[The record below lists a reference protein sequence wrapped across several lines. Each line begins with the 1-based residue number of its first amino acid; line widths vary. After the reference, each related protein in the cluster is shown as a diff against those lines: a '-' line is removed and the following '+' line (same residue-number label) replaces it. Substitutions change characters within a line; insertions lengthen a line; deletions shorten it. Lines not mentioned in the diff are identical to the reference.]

1 MTSKPLTPQ
10 LGRIIL
16 GQLETPKRESAI
28 VLDGFKNWDAWDRQR
43 LTFFLEALA
52 ARGFVARDTAPEG
65 IRTPGPWR
73 VTETGREAATR
84 GDFLA
89 DGDARS

>member
-16 GQLETPKRESAI
+16 AQLEEPRRESAI
-28 VLDGFKNWDAWDRQR
+28 VLDGFKSWDAWDRQR
-43 LTFFLEALA
+43 LTAFLEELA
-52 ARGFVARDTAPEG
+52 SRGFVARDPAPEG
-65 IRTPGPWR
+65 VRTPGPWR
-73 VTETGREAATR
+73 ATPKGLEARTR

-89 DGDARS
+89 E

>member
-65 IRTPGPWR
+65 IRR
-73 VTETGREAATR
+73 REPAN
-84 GDFLA
+84 
-89 DGDARS
+89 